1 MKPSGIIRR
10 IDELGR
16 IVIPKE
22 IRRVIGAAEGTPMEI
37 MYDKDDGIYI
47 KKYFPEK
54 NLLARVESLDD
65 AVDDICIDL
74 GAERTADIRRH
85 IRELKLLLQE
95 GGEKGGK

>member
-1 MKPSGIIRR
+1 MKPSGIVRR
-10 IDELGR
+10 IDDLGR

-22 IRRVIGAAEGTPMEI
+22 IRRIIGAAEGTPMEI
-37 MYDKDDGIYI
+37 FHNKDVICL
-47 KKYFPEK
+47 KKYFPVE

-85 IRELKLLLQE
+85 IRELKQLLQE
-95 GGEKGGK
+95 GGERDGK